1 MRRTVPLSLRAT
13 TGAWQSRGW
22 PQAGG
27 VFNKSTIQ
35 QSVSASEHIK
45 SILAILPTG
54 PGVYRYYDKDG
65 ELIYVGK
72 AKNLKRRVTS
82 YFTKEQT
89 GKTRLLVSRIA
100 DLKFIV
106 VESESE
112 ALLLENNL
120 IKQYKPRYNVML
132 KDDKTYPWIC
142 IKREEFPRVFLT
154 RKKVN
159 DGSEYYGPYPSVR
172 TAHILLDL
180 LRQAYPIRSCKTN
193 LTNSGIEK
201 GKYSICLD
209 YHIHRC
215 AAPCEGKI
223 SAEGYRNMI
232 TEIREVIK
240 GNIQHVLQ
248 ELKTQMMAHAAK
260 MEFEEAQRI
269 KEKYDL
275 LENYRSRS
283 TVVSTTIHNV
293 DVVSFVDDE
302 STFFVNYMKVNEGA
316 VIQSHSFEMKRK
328 LDESAEELFV
338 IALTELRQQFE
349 SKANEIIVPITPE
362 YGIEGVTF
370 TIPKRGD
377 KLKLLELSRR
387 NATQYKIDLEK
398 QRELV
403 DPDRHNKRILTQLK
417 EALHLDKM
425 PEVIECFDNSNFQGD
440 YPVAAMVQ
448 FVNGKP
454 NKSAYRHFN
463 IKTVIGPDDYAS
475 MREVVHRRYSRL
487 QEEQKPLPDLII
499 TDGGKG
505 QMEIVR
511 QVIQD
516 ELHTDVAIAGLAKD
530 DHHRTNE
537 LLYGFPP
544 QVVGVKAGS
553 ELFRLLT
560 FIQDE
565 VHRFAITHHRK
576 KFQKGFMHSE
586 LADIK
591 GIGKA
596 TAEKLLLELKS
607 VKNIKEADIETLG
620 KVVGNA
626 KAKTVWEHFHND
638 NLKSPS

>member
-1 MRRTVPLSLRAT
+1 MPTSD
-13 TGAWQSRGW
+13 
-22 PQAGG
+22 
-27 VFNKSTIQ
+27 
-35 QSVSASEHIK
+35 HIK

-82 YFTKEQT
+82 YFNKEQS

-142 IKREEFPRVFLT
+142 IKKEEFPRVFLT

-180 LRQAYPIRSCKTN
+180 LRQAFPIRSCKTN
-193 LTNSGIEK
+193 LTQLNINR
-201 GKYSICLD
+201 GKHSICLD

-215 AAPCEGKI
+215 AAPCEGHI
-223 SAEGYRNMI
+223 SREDYCAMI
-232 TEIREVIK
+232 SEIKEVIK
-240 GNIQHVLQ
+240 GNMQHVLH
-248 ELKTQMMAHAAK
+248 ELKTQMMDHAAK
-260 MEFEEAQRI
+260 MEFEEAQLI

-293 DVVSFVDDE
+293 DVVSFVNDE
-302 STFFVNYMKVNEGA
+302 ESFFVNYMRVNEGA

-328 LDESAEELFV
+328 LDESVEELFI
-338 IALTELRQQFE
+338 IALADLRQQFE
-349 SKANEIIVPITPE
+349 SHANEIIVPIIPE
-362 YGIEGVTF
+362 YSIDGVTF

-398 QRELV
+398 QRSLV

-487 QEEQKPLPDLII
+487 LEEQKPLPDLII

-516 ELHTDVAIAGLAKD
+516 ELHIDIAIAGLAKD

-586 LADIK
+586 LAEIK

-607 VKNIKEADIETLG
+607 VKNIKEADIEKLNG
-620 KVVGNA
+620 IVGQA
-626 KAKTVWEHFHND
+626 KAKIVWNFFHCD
-638 NLKSPS
+638 NQESDILINQP